1 MHLVRAL
8 ISSMCCFVSVFD
20 WSVQLLSFQFYDTP
34 LKTANTGEK
43 DRKITKKKTK
53 LKLNAM
59 SCLDAEI

>member
-43 DRKITKKKTK
+43 DRKITKKKQ
-53 LKLNAM
+53 N
-59 SCLDAEI
+59 